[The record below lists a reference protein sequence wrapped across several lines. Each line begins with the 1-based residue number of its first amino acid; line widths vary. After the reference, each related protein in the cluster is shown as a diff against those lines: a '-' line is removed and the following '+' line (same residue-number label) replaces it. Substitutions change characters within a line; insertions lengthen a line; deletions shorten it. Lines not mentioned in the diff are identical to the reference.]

1 MTTSAVPPRAARAP
15 ARGGP
20 APAAGRPGPSRRGF
34 GRAALALALAPWAA
48 PGGVRP
54 AQAQPGEPAEAVR
67 LHALEVR
74 RDAEAVSVDF
84 NVRLQLPEPV
94 EDALRRGIALHF
106 RAEATLLR
114 PRWYWRAERV
124 ARARRQWR
132 LSYQPLT
139 GSFRVSVGALH
150 QSFASLDAALLPI
163 TRMTRWRIAEAAEV
177 AAGVRHVLEFDW
189 RLDTGELPRPLQIG
203 LGHLPEWQLAVAHS
217 VELAR

>member
-1 MTTSAVPPRAARAP
+1 MTTPAAPSRAARQP
-15 ARGGP
+15 LRGC
-20 APAAGRPGPSRRGF
+20 AAAVAGWPGASRRSFCRGV
-34 GRAALALALAPWAA
+34 LALALAPSLA
-48 PGGVRP
+48 GLRP
-54 AQAQPGEPAEAVR
+54 AQAQPGEPSEAVQ

-74 RDAEAVSVDF
+74 RDAEAISVDF
-84 NVRLQLPEPV
+84 NVRLHLPEPV

-114 PRWYWRAERV
+114 PRWYWRAQRV

-150 QSFASLDAALLPI
+150 QTFVSLDAALLPI
-163 TRMTRWRIAEAAEV
+163 TRMTRWRIADAAEV
-177 AAGVRHVLEFDW
+177 EPGVRHLLEFDW

-217 VELAR
+217 VELPR

>member
-1 MTTSAVPPRAARAP
+1 
-15 ARGGP
+15 
-20 APAAGRPGPSRRGF
+20 
-34 GRAALALALAPWAA
+34 LALALAPSLA
-48 PGGVRP
+48 GLRP
-54 AQAQPGEPAEAVR
+54 AQAQPGETTEAVR
-67 LHALEVR
+67 LHSLEVR

-139 GSFRVSVGALH
+139 GSYRVSVGALH
-150 QSFASLDAALLPI
+150 QTFASLDVALLPL
-163 TRMTRWRIAEAAEV
+163 TRMTRWRIADAAEV
-177 AAGVRHVLEFDW
+177 EPGVRHQLEFDW

-203 LGHLPEWQLAVAHS
+203 LGHLPEWQLAVSRS
-217 VELAR
+217 VELPR